1 MTTLTLPFP
10 PSGLSG
16 HNTGNRWAKSALI
29 KKHRQW
35 AHDAT
40 LAAKPSVP
48 ATGDIRVSVRFI
60 PPDNRSDR
68 ANFPNRCKPYFD
80 GIADALKVN
89 DKRFV
94 PAFTFAEPE
103 KPGRVEVTLTP
114 LDQIP

>member
-1 MTTLTLPFP
+1 MIVLPFP
-10 PSGLSG
+10 PSSLSG
-16 HNTGNRWAKSALI
+16 HNTGNRWAKAALI

-40 LAAKPSVP
+40 KAAKVTVPPS
-48 ATGDIRVSVRFI
+48 GDISIVVRFI

-68 ANFPNRCKPYFD
+68 ANFPNRCKPLFD
-80 GIADALKVN
+80 GIADALGVN

-103 KPGRVEVTLTP
+103 KPGRVEITITP
-114 LDQIP
+114 LV